1 MIRVSTDATK
11 VETVLVCSLDRLLP
25 YRRTIFFEIPSSVV
39 YEVGIS
45 RNTELEFLFA
55 ASFYLFFGYRA
66 ILREPSVVNLHLS

>member
-1 MIRVSTDATK
+1 MIRVSTTDGTFL
-11 VETVLVCSLDRLLP
+11 VLVFS
-25 YRRTIFFEIPSSVV
+25 YRRTIFFEIPSSVL